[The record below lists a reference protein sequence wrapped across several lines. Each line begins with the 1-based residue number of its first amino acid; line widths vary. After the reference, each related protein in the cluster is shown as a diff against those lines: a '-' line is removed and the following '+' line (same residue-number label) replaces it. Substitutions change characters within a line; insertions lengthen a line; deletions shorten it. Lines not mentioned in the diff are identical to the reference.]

1 MYLSPASS
9 ESTPFSRILCRDDGW
24 TSNYEFTLKT
34 CQLEAHESTPSSQI
48 RCRDEGWKSNYE
60 LSLKTCRLEAHES
73 LSEMYR
79 PTLAVLAVLLCSA
92 ALVNGGKV
100 LVVPLD
106 GSHWINM
113 KVLIEELHSR
123 GHEVTVIRPSDA
135 WYIKQDSPHYKS
147 ITVNAAGG
155 FEEDNWGQFV
165 TRTLEMRRQGASFW
179 TLMALQIDLVK
190 VFHEMHRTMIVMMEE
205 MFADNKLMQSLRD
218 AKYDVVLTDP
228 GLCGGVFL
236 AHRLGL
242 PLVFNVRWTIHGE
255 GHLAIAPTP
264 LSYVPLPGSELTDKM
279 IFTERVKNM
288 LFYFIGHFQIWFII
302 DPNYRPFVHRHF
314 GPDVHY
320 MELFQSADIW
330 LMRND
335 FTFEWP
341 RPTMPNIIYMSGFQC
356 KPAKPLPKELE
367 DFVQSSGEHGVIV
380 MTLGTLVEKLPE
392 DITEDIAAAFAQ
404 LPQKVIWRHKGKRPS
419 TLGNNTLMMDWLPQN
434 DLLGHPKT
442 RVFVAHGG
450 TNGMQEA
457 IYHGVPLVGLPL
469 MFDQPDNFFRMKA
482 RGVAKVLDLA
492 SVNKDNFL
500 EALKEVLYQPSY
512 REKMKV
518 LSSLHRDQPMKPLD
532 RAMFW
537 IEFVMRHKGAA
548 HLRTE
553 SYKMSMIQYHSI
565 DVAAFLLAAVLLIFA
580 VFIAAVK
587 FVWRRL
593 FGRNKVK
600 KE

>member
-1 MYLSPASS
+1 
-9 ESTPFSRILCRDDGW
+9 
-24 TSNYEFTLKT
+24 
-34 CQLEAHESTPSSQI
+34 
-48 RCRDEGWKSNYE
+48 
-60 LSLKTCRLEAHES
+60 
-73 LSEMYR
+73 MYR
-79 PTLAVLAVLLCSA
+79 TTLVALAVLLCSA

-100 LVVPLD
+100 LVFPVD

-113 KVLIEELHSR
+113 KVIIEELHSR
-123 GHEVTVIRPSDA
+123 GHDVTVLRPSDA
-135 WYIKQDSPHYKS
+135 WYIKPDSPHYKS
-147 ITVNAAGG
+147 VTLNAAGG
-155 FEEDNWGQFV
+155 FDHDNFGEFV
-165 TRTLEMRRQGASFW
+165 KRTVEIRRQGASFW
-179 TLMALQIDLVK
+179 TRMALEIDLIK
-190 VFHEMHRTMIVMMEE
+190 ESNKIHRMVLLMIEE
-205 MFADNKLMQSLRD
+205 MFADDKLMKSLRD
-218 AKYDVVLTDP
+218 TKYDLVLTDP
-228 GLCGGVFL
+228 AIGGGVLL

-242 PLVFNVRWTIHGE
+242 PLVLNVRWTIQGE
-255 GHLAIAPTP
+255 GHQAIAPTP
-264 LSYVPLPGSELTDKM
+264 LSYVPIPWSELTDKM
-279 IFTERVKNM
+279 TFTERVQNM
-288 LFYFIGHFQIWFII
+288 LTYIFMSLQIMYVV
-302 DPNYRPFVHRHF
+302 DPNYIPFVHRHF
-314 GPDVHY
+314 GPNVHY

-341 RPTMPNIIYMSGFQC
+341 RPTMPNIVYMSGFQC

-419 TLGNNTLMMDWLPQN
+419 TLGNNTLMLDWLPQN

-492 SVNKDNFL
+492 TVNRDNFL
-500 EALKEVLYQPSY
+500 EALKEVLYKPSY
-512 REKMKV
+512 KEKMKV

-553 SYKMSMIQYHSI
+553 SYKMSTIQYHSI
-565 DVAAFLLAAVLLIFA
+565 DVAAFLLAVVLLIFA

-587 FVWRRL
+587 FLWRRL
-593 FGRNKVK
+593 FYRNKVK